1 LFVDIVHRVE
11 TKSSVQTSGKTSGK
25 TSDKIIAQ
33 VHLDSHVTI
42 SQIAVII
49 GVTGGS
55 IERNIHKLQQ
65 HGQLKCIG
73 GRKGG
78 HWQVQ
83 KEED

>member
-1 LFVDIVHRVE
+1 MFVGIVHRAG
-11 TKSSVQTSGKTSGK
+11 TKSSVQTSDK

-33 VHLDSHVTI
+33 IRRDSHITI
-42 SQIAVII
+42 SQLAVII
-49 GVTGGS
+49 GVTGRS

-65 HGQLKCIG
+65 HGQLKRIG

-83 KEED
+83 KDEG